1 MKHFE
6 LNGKVREIGN
16 KAVIK
21 AFRKQGLVPCTLY
34 GPGLENVLFTVT
46 ERDLMGI
53 THTPSSFII
62 DIKLDNGKAYTAVVH
77 ELQYHPVKDNC
88 LHADFLAVSEDK
100 PITIKVPVVVSGHPI
115 GVQRG
120 GKFVLISRE
129 VKISALMKDLPD
141 TVNLDVTKLDIEK
154 RIVAGDIKVENV
166 NIVTPKSTIICAVK
180 STRQIAAQLAHE
192 EKMEGAEEHET
203 ESTEETAEPAASAE

>member
-6 LNGKVREIGN
+6 LSGKVREVGN

-21 AFRKQGLVPCTLY
+21 AFRRQGLVPCNLY
-34 GPGLENVLFTVT
+34 GAGIENVLFTVT

-53 THTPSSFII
+53 THTPVSFII
-62 DIKLDNGKAYTAVVH
+62 DLKLDNGQTYTAVVH

-88 LHADFLAVSEDK
+88 LHADFLAVTEDK

-120 GKFVLISRE
+120 GKFVLVSRE
-129 VKISALMKDLPD
+129 VRISALMKDLPD
-141 TVNLDVTKLDIEK
+141 TLNIDVTKLDIEK

-166 NIVTPKSTIICAVK
+166 NVVTPKPTIICSVK
-180 STRQIAAQLAHE
+180 ATRQMAAQLAQGGVDNASE
-192 EKMEGAEEHET
+192 DAAE
-203 ESTEETAEPAASAE
+203 